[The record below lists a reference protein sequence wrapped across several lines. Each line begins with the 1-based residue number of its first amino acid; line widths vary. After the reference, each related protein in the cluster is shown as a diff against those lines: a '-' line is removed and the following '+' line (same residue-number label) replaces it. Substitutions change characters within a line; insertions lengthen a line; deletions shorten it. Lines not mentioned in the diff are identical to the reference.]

1 MLGFQPGWIN
11 SVFVMSTSEL
21 VLVVFPTLCIVLK
34 KSITMA
40 LQVSKQVVV
49 TVTIAILHFHVS
61 VVYVCLCVW
70 LNRRVNQ
77 FYSTLTRSG
86 YWKLPSYFLFLHTFK
101 WLYCKGSPNLNLFSV
116 YRPISIYCSWM
127 SKQRERYHLI

>member
-1 MLGFQPGWIN
+1 MLGFQPGWVN

-34 KSITMA
+34 KSITKA

-49 TVTIAILHFHVS
+49 TVTNTILHFHVS

-77 FYSTLTRSG
+77 FYSTWTRSG
-86 YWKLPSYFLFLHTFK
+86 YWKLPSYFLFLRIFK
-101 WLYCKGSPNLNLFSV
+101 WLYCKDSPNLNLFSA
-116 YRPISIYCSWM
+116 YKPMYLYSWM
-127 SKQRERYHLI
+127 SEQRERYHLI